1 MLPTLTGEMRVGTD
15 PELRFTP
22 AGMPICSFRAVA
34 SSRKK
39 DEQTGEWADDKTSW
53 VTVTTFQQMAEN
65 VAESIQKG
73 DLIALIGRLEVQE
86 WTDQEN
92 NKRITV
98 NVIADA
104 IGPALRWATAKVTQ
118 AQRSNGQSA
127 PPQQQQRS
135 QQRPPQQQSRSGGDP
150 WATPQSEDPPF

>member
-1 MLPTLTGEMRVGTD
+1 MRVGTD

-39 DEQTGEWADDKTSW
+39 NEQTGEWADDKTSW
-53 VTVTTFQQMAEN
+53 VTVTTFQSLAEN
-65 VAESIQKG
+65 VAESVQKL
-73 DLIALIGRLEVQE
+73 DLVTVIGRLEVQE

-98 NVIADA
+98 NVIADS
-104 IGPALRWATAKVTQ
+104 IGPALRWATAKVSQTQ
-118 AQRSNGQSA
+118 RNGGSQSG
-127 PPQQQQRS
+127 PPQQQQSRP
-135 QQRPPQQQSRSGGDP
+135 QRQSGPPPGGDP